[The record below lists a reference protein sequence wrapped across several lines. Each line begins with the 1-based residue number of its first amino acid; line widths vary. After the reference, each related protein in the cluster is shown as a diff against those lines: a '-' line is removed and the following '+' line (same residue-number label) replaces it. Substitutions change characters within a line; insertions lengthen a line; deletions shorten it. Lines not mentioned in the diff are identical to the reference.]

1 MIQEDVFNNLLISKS
16 LPSALRNVDPNIIS
30 SAEEVAKNIIRQSTD
45 VDLTTIENIDLIV
58 RPLAAVILTNEML
71 LENMFSETTVYGILK
86 SETLPDVIKYK
97 MLTSFSKLN
106 GISHVGKS
114 PEDLYSQISIA
125 LKKKTTSSLDGVLST
140 ILNDESKSINTLL
153 VMDGTYPEIE
163 RNKLSYVQINSSKAM
178 SFMRNDNEVGT
189 LADGGYNRND
199 RAIYDASVHSERI
212 VLPGIVD
219 VLFKSELIRETITVQ
234 RVSTHL
240 DGDIA
245 KYELPAA
252 YYIDVQP
259 IGDNVHGVIS
269 GVDKMKEG
277 IVKIPL
283 ELHVQD
289 GEESIEIEVTK
300 YSDPDF
306 ESAIDEDTIETLD
319 IAYRGK
325 FPLLVDFKVFT
336 KTEVDEVK
344 VKTIIENY
352 LMLNSGVM
360 SLLSPSEIMKEF
372 TASGIYG
379 VVASSNV
386 AHLYSSVGKSSEQ
399 NITFPLSIRDLHI
412 DPILKSSRF
421 SDRTISV
428 FLNTLTIEV
437 E

>member
-1 MIQEDVFNNLLISKS
+1 MIHEDIYNNLLISKS
-16 LPSALRNVDPNIIS
+16 IPSALRNVDPNIIS

-71 LENMFSETTVYGILK
+71 LENMFSETTVHGILI
-86 SETLPDVIKYK
+86 SETLSDVIKYK
-97 MLTSFSKLN
+97 MLSSFSKLN
-106 GISHVGKS
+106 GISHVGRS

-125 LKKKTTSSLDGVLST
+125 LKNKTTSSLDGVLST

-153 VMDGTYPEIE
+153 VMDGTYPEME
-163 RNKLSYVQINSSKAM
+163 RNKLSYIQINSSKAM

-189 LADGGYNRND
+189 LTDGGYNRHD
-199 RAIYDASVHSERI
+199 RAIYDAAVNAGRI
-212 VLPGIVD
+212 TLPGLIDIV
-219 VLFKSELIRETITVQ
+219 FKSELIRETVTIQ
-234 RVSTHL
+234 RVSNYL

-245 KYELPAA
+245 KYELPEA
-252 YYIDVQP
+252 YYVDVQAT
-259 IGDNVHGVIS
+259 DSNLSAVIS
-269 GVDKMKEG
+269 SSDRMKDG

-283 ELHVQD
+283 EVHVQN
-289 GEESIEIEVTK
+289 GGESIEFEITK

-306 ESAIDEDTIETLD
+306 ESAIDESTIETLD

-336 KTEVDEVK
+336 TKEVDEVQ
-344 VKTIIENY
+344 VKSVIEEY
-352 LMLNSGVM
+352 LMLNNGVM
-360 SLLSPSEIMKEF
+360 SVLSPSEIMNEL
-372 TASGIYG
+372 TASGISG
-379 VVASSNV
+379 VLSSSNV
-386 AHLYSSVGKSSEQ
+386 AHLYSSVGQSSEQ
-399 NITFPLSIRDLHI
+399 SITFPLSTRDLHI
-412 DPILKSSRF
+412 DPTLISSRF